1 MIYKTS
7 AIEMFEVTMN
17 LFDRTYVFVPYQR
30 CVIERKFLPNR
41 LGIIKSG
48 WYSKEDI
55 DKELN
60 VPINIKK
67 CLPYVE
73 EEHYVYVN
81 GGIGTTPDNWVYF
94 EQSEFK
100 KWIMK
105 DAHKEWYHCEFTTD
119 GKHKVETIDVYEKGQ
134 IEIKTASDSWIVGL
148 KNIQDDEHV
157 KEVTAKMAYA
167 IETYPYFKLDGCDLI
182 FLSADL
188 NNEFKI

>member
-1 MIYKTS
+1 
-7 AIEMFEVTMN
+7 MFEVSMN
-17 LFDRTYVFVPYQR
+17 LYDRTYVFVPHQK
-30 CVIERKFLPNR
+30 CIIERKFLPNR

-81 GGIGTTPDNWVYF
+81 GGVGTTPDNWVYF
-94 EQSEFK
+94 EQSNFK
-100 KWIMK
+100 KWLMK
-105 DAHKEWYHCEFTTD
+105 DAHKEWYHCDFTTD
-119 GKHKVETIDVYEKGQ
+119 SKHKVEKIDLYEKGQ
-134 IEIKTASDSWIVGL
+134 IEIKTAGDNWIVGL
-148 KNIQDDEHV
+148 KNIQDNEHV
-157 KEVTAKMAYA
+157 KEVTAKVAYA
-167 IETYPYFKLDGCDLI
+167 IETYPFFKLDGCDLI

-188 NNEFKI
+188 NNKFKI